1 MKKAGFNLTII
12 TVIFLSKDPVIF
24 ILYLDDRL
32 VRTAFK
38 QFDIFTYLHRPANKI
53 HIFSQ

>member
-12 TVIFLSKDPVIF
+12 AVTFLSKYPVIF
-24 ILYLDDRL
+24 IPIKCSISY
-32 VRTAFK
+32 RTAFE
-38 QFDIFTYLHRPANKI
+38 QFDIFTSLHRLANKI